1 MKILSE
7 ACGSL
12 TAGYIIKNVQK
23 AGHISV
29 ATDMSEDCFGK
40 HLADE
45 FYSVPSAADKN
56 SPEFLKKLV
65 VDNNIEMIIPTLDD
79 GLLNWALMK
88 RELSE
93 KGISVAISDANTL
106 KVFLD
111 KWETYLF
118 FEKNGI
124 PTPKTSLKQQYKL
137 VKPRNGRGGSGIQI
151 TDEPVDMTGN
161 ISQELLS
168 GTEVTIDVLCD
179 INGMPVYIVPRI
191 RLGVKEGKAT
201 GGQVIK
207 NEKIEEYVK
216 TICSS
221 IQFIG
226 PINIQC
232 FIKENGDISFTEI
245 NPRFGGGSVLGMAA
259 TENWIPLMI
268 KMFAEKENIIPSA
281 DIKYGLK
288 MGRFYD
294 EVFYF

>member
-45 FYSVPSAADKN
+45 FYSVPSAADEN

-88 RELSE
+88 SELSE
-93 KGISVAISDANTL
+93 NGISVAISDANTL

-124 PTPKTSLKQQYKL
+124 PTPKTSLKQEYRL
-137 VKPRNGRGGSGIQI
+137 VKPRNGRGGSGIVI
-151 TDEPVDMTGN
+151 TDDPVDMTGN

-179 INGMPVYIVPRI
+179 LNGKPVYIVPRI
-191 RLGVKEGKAT
+191 RLGIKEGKAT

-207 NEKIEEYVK
+207 NPKIDEYVEKI
-216 TICSS
+216 CSA
-221 IQFIG
+221 IHFIG

-245 NPRFGGGSVLGMAA
+245 NPRLGGGSVLGMAA
-259 TENWIPLMI
+259 TENWIPLMV
-268 KMFAEKENIIPSA
+268 KTFVEKENVEPST
-281 DIKYGLK
+281 DVKYGLK
-288 MGRFYD
+288 MGRYYD

>member
-12 TAGYIIKNVQK
+12 TAGYIIRNIQK
-23 AGHISV
+23 AGYKSV
-29 ATDMSEDCFGK
+29 ATDMSEECFGK

-45 FYSVPSAADKN
+45 FYAVPSAADKN
-56 SPEFLKKLV
+56 SPEFLKNLV
-65 VDNNIEMIIPTLDD
+65 IEKNIDMVIPTLDD
-79 GLLNWALMK
+79 GLLSWAKMK
-88 RELSE
+88 EELAE
-93 KGISVAISDANTL
+93 KGISVAISDTDTL
-106 KVFLD
+106 SVFLD

-124 PTPKTSLKQQYKL
+124 PTPKTSLKQEYKL
-137 VKPRNGRGGSGIQI
+137 VKPRNGRGGSGIII
-151 TDEPVDMTGN
+151 TDEPVDMDGN

-179 INGMPVYIVPRI
+179 LNGKPVYIVPRI

-201 GGQVIK
+201 AGQVIE
-207 NEKIEEYVK
+207 NSKIDEYVK
-216 TICSS
+216 KICSS
-221 IQFIG
+221 IRFIG

-232 FIKENGDISFTEI
+232 FIAENGDISFTEI
-245 NPRFGGGSVLGMAA
+245 NPRLGGGSVLGMAA
-259 TENWIPLMI
+259 TENWIPLMV
-268 KMFAEKENIIPSA
+268 KMFYEKENIKPAA
-281 DIKYGLK
+281 DVKYGLK